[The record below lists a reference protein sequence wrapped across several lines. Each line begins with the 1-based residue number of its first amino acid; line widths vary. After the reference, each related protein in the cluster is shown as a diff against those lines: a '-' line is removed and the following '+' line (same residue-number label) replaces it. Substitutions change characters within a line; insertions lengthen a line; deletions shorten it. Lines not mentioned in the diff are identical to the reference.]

1 MTMSRTIKLYRL
13 PNETVTPGFRVMER
27 RDVQAV
33 TRLLQGYFSQFT
45 VAPHLVDDDV
55 EYLLLPIEN
64 VVNSYVV
71 DNPNS
76 HEITDFCSFYTLPST
91 IIGNENYSLLKA
103 AYSYYNVATVT
114 PLLQLMNDAL
124 IMAKLKDYDVF
135 NALDIMENE
144 SFLKELKFGPGDGHL
159 HYYLYNYRLKAPL
172 RPAELGLV
180 LL

>member
-1 MTMSRTIKLYRL
+1 M
-13 PNETVTPGFRVMER
+13 
-27 RDVQAV
+27 
-33 TRLLQGYFSQFT
+33 
-45 VAPHLVDDDV
+45 
-55 EYLLLPIEN
+55 
-64 VVNSYVV
+64 V

-135 NALDIMENE
+135 NALDIMQNE

-159 HYYLYNYRLKAPL
+159 HYYLYNYHLKAPL